1 MTSFHDFLRSLFPI
15 CRSIT
20 GNGVRQTLRMLQEEL
35 PGLRTV
41 EVPSGSKVFDWTVPD
56 EWNIRGARLTGPS
69 GEVIADFA
77 DTNLH
82 VMGYSEPVDCDIS
95 LEDLQNHLHSLP
107 EMPNAIPYITSYY
120 ARRWGFCIKH
130 DERQKLAPGM
140 YHAFIDSTLAP
151 GHLTYG
157 DLVIPGQSEKEVFL
171 STYICHPSM
180 ANNELSG
187 PVVATA
193 LAQWVAQRP
202 RRYTYRFAF
211 VPETIGS
218 ITYLSRNHEALRRNV
233 VAGFNLTCMGDERAY
248 SYLPS
253 RKGNTLADKAALH
266 VLHHFAPDFIRYT
279 FLDRESDERQYC
291 APGIDLPLC
300 SVMRSKYHVYPEY
313 HTSLDDC
320 SLVTQKGLEGSVN
333 IMTRIL
339 EALEENVTYEPRVLC
354 EPQLGKRG
362 LYPTLSTKT
371 SCTEQV
377 NLMMDLLAYADGETT
392 LLEEAD
398 IVGRDIFR
406 CAETMRKLVEK
417 DVLAVKNC

>member
-1 MTSFHDFLRSLFPI
+1 MTSFHDLLRSLFPI

-35 PGLRTV
+35 PGLKTF

-56 EWNIRGARLTGPS
+56 EWNITGARLTGPS
-69 GEVIADFA
+69 GEVVADFA
-77 DTNLH
+77 DSNLH
-82 VMGYSEPVDCDIS
+82 VMGYSEPVDCTLS
-95 LEDLQNHLHSLP
+95 LEELQGHLHSLP

-120 ARRWGFCIKH
+120 ARRWGFCLTH
-130 DERQKLAPGM
+130 EQRQNLKPGM
-140 YHAFIDSTLAP
+140 YRAVIDSTLAP
-151 GHLTYG
+151 GSLTYG
-157 DLVIPGQSEKEVFL
+157 ELVIPGQCEKEIFI
-171 STYICHPSM
+171 STYVCHPSM

-193 LAQWVAQRP
+193 LAQWVAQQP
-202 RRYTYRFAF
+202 RRYTYRFVF

-253 RKGNTLADKAALH
+253 RKGDTLADKAALH
-266 VLHHFAPDFIRYT
+266 VLRHFAPDFIRYT

-291 APGIDLPLC
+291 SPGIDLPLC

-313 HTSLDDC
+313 HTSRDDC
-320 SLVTQKGLEGSVN
+320 TLVTQKGLEDSVN

-339 EALEENVTYEPRVLC
+339 EALEENVVYEPRVLC

-362 LYPTLSTKT
+362 L
-371 SCTEQV
+371 
-377 NLMMDLLAYADGETT
+377 
-392 LLEEAD
+392 
-398 IVGRDIFR
+398 
-406 CAETMRKLVEK
+406 
-417 DVLAVKNC
+417 

>member
-35 PGLRTV
+35 PGLRTF
-41 EVPSGSKVFDWTVPD
+41 EVASGSKVFDWTVPD

-140 YHAFIDSTLAP
+140 YHASIDSTLAP

-157 DLVIPGQSEKEVFL
+157 DLVIPGQCEKEIFL

-253 RKGNTLADKAALH
+253 RKGNSGPIPICPAARATPWPTRPPCTCCTILH
-266 VLHHFAPDFIRYT
+266 PILSATP
-279 FLDRESDERQYC
+279 FLTARATSASTARPASTCPC
-291 APGIDLPLC
+291 AASC
-300 SVMRSKYHVYPEY
+300 AANT
-313 HTSLDDC
+313 TSIP
-320 SLVTQKGLEGSVN
+320 ST
-333 IMTRIL
+333 T
-339 EALEENVTYEPRVLC
+339 PRWTTARLSR
-354 EPQLGKRG
+354 KRG
-362 LYPTLSTKT
+362 LK
-371 SCTEQV
+371 
-377 NLMMDLLAYADGETT
+377 AA
-392 LLEEAD
+392 
-398 IVGRDIFR
+398 
-406 CAETMRKLVEK
+406 
-417 DVLAVKNC
+417 

>member
-1 MTSFHDFLRSLFPI
+1 MTSFHDFLRRLFPI

-20 GNGVRQTLRMLQEEL
+20 GDGVRQTLRILQEEL
-35 PGLRTV
+35 PNLRTF

-56 EWNIRGARLTGPS
+56 EWNIAGARLTGPS

-77 DTNLH
+77 DSNLH
-82 VMGYSEPVDCDIS
+82 VMGYSEPVDCTIS
-95 LEDLQNHLHSLP
+95 LDDLQNHLHSLP
-107 EMPNAIPYITSYY
+107 EMPKAIPYVTSYY
-120 ARRWGFCIKH
+120 ARRWGFCITH
-130 DERQKLAPGM
+130 EQRQKLAPGM
-140 YHAFIDSTLAP
+140 YRAVIDSTLAP

-157 DLVIPGQSEKEVFL
+157 ELVIPGQCEKEIFL

-218 ITYLSRNHEALRRNV
+218 ITYLSRNYEALRRTV
-233 VAGFNLTCMGDERAY
+233 AAGFNLTCMGDERAY

-253 RKGNTLADKAALH
+253 RRGDTLADRAALH
-266 VLHHFAPDFIRYT
+266 VLRHFAPDFKSYT
-279 FLDRESDERQYC
+279 FLNRESDERQYC
-291 APGIDLPLC
+291 SPGIDLPLC
-300 SVMRSKYHVYPEY
+300 SVMRSKYHAYPEY

-362 LYPTLSTKT
+362 LYPTLSTKS

-377 NLMMDLLAYADGETT
+377 DLMMDLLAYADGNTS

-417 DVLAVKNC
+417 DVLAIKKC